1 MTRLHPRA
9 RCRWLLVTLAAIWI
23 GAGMLGGVAPVLAQ
37 GRDRTTASDE
47 TEVQR
52 RARIRLD
59 LAAAYFAEGK
69 LTTALDEVKQ
79 ALAANPDMPQAMN
92 LRGLIYAAL
101 GDDGLAEESFKRALQ
116 LSSTD
121 ADVMHNYGWYLC
133 LRGRHGEAAALFQ
146 RALATPRYQTPSRTL
161 LAKGVC
167 EARAG
172 QLEAAE
178 ASLKRAYELDAA
190 NPATAMNLA
199 DVLRRR
205 GELERA
211 RFHVRRVNDNPDLR
225 NAESMWLAA
234 RIEHRMGNEA
244 AARVIGNQLRAS
256 HPGSPEAASF
266 ERGAFDE

>member
-1 MTRLHPRA
+1 MNRP
-9 RCRWLLVTLAAIWI
+9 LLATLAAALIS
-23 GAGMLGGVAPVLAQ
+23 AGLFVGPSAALAQ

-52 RARIRLD
+52 RSRIRLD

-69 LTTALDEVKQ
+69 LATALDEVKQ
-79 ALAANPDMPQAMN
+79 ALAASPDMPQAMN

-101 GDDGLAEESFKRALQ
+101 GDDALAEESFKRALQ
-116 LSSTD
+116 LAAGD

-133 LRGRHGEAAALFQ
+133 LRGRNSEAGALFQ
-146 RALATPRYQTPSRTL
+146 RALATPRYATPSRTL

-172 QLEAAE
+172 QLDAAE
-178 ASLKRAYELDAA
+178 ASLKRAYELDAG

-211 RFHVRRVNDNPDLR
+211 RFYVRRVNDNPELR

-234 RIEHRMGNEA
+234 RIEYRMGNEA

-266 ERGAFDE
+266 DRGAFDE

>member
-1 MTRLHPRA
+1 MAAT
-9 RCRWLLVTLAAIWI
+9 LLVALLFASLS
-23 GAGMLGGVAPVLAQ
+23 AGPSAVFAQ

-69 LTTALDEVKQ
+69 VATALDEVKQ

-101 GDDGLAEESFKRALQ
+101 GDDALAEESFKRALQ
-116 LSSTD
+116 LSAAD

-133 LRGRHGEAAALFQ
+133 MRGRQGEASALFQ
-146 RALATPRYQTPSRTL
+146 RALATPRYATPSRTL

-172 QLEAAE
+172 QLDAAE
-178 ASLKRAYELDAA
+178 VSLKRAYELDAG

-199 DVLRRR
+199 DVLRLR

-211 RFHVRRVNDNPDLR
+211 RFYVRRVNDNPELR

-234 RIEHRMGNEA
+234 RIEYRMGNQS
-244 AARVIGNQLRAS
+244 AARLIGNQLRDGY
-256 HPGSPEAASF
+256 PGSPEAASF
-266 ERGAFDE
+266 ARGAFDE